1 MYGAA
6 DVQVGVRLQQAFRTL
21 SRIGTPE
28 MHAAVQEQSLLAL
41 ARSRAALSLAVDVQR
56 LEAIAA
62 EVGDESDR
70 LVAQEGRSAFGR

>member
-28 MHAAVQEQSLLAL
+28 MRAAVQGQSLLAL